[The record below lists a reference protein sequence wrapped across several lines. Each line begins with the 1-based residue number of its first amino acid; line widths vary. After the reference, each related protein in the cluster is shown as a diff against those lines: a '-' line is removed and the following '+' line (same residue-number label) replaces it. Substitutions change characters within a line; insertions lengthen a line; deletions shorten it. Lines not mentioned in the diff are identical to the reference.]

1 MEKCLI
7 DNKICSIQFRRCKT
21 CKLDN
26 CRESIKILDKQQ
38 KKESDRKLK
47 RIIEQLPEQCKNCAF
62 LEIIDITKQTV
73 HCPYMLKNCI
83 LKEELLC

>member
-7 DNKICSIQFRRCKT
+7 DNKICPVQFQRCKI

-26 CRESIKILDKQQ
+26 CKETIKILDKQQ
-38 KKESDRKLK
+38 KNENNRKLK
-47 RIIEQLPEQCKNCAF
+47 RIIEQLPEHCKNCSF
-62 LEIIDITKQTV
+62 LEIIDITKQIV
-73 HCPYMLKNCI
+73 YCPYMLKNCI

>member
-26 CRESIKILDKQQ
+26 CREAIEILDKQQ
-38 KKESDRKLK
+38 KSENNERLK
-47 RIIEQLPEQCKNCAF
+47 RIIEQLPEQCKNCSF

-73 HCPYMLKNCI
+73 HCPYMLKNCV